1 MRSVVPAKAVSCRS
15 MTNATNSKPIR
26 IGVVGATGYTGVELL
41 RLLARHP
48 AADLQVVTSRG
59 EAGTPV
65 ADLFPSLRG
74 AVDAVFQAPD
84 EATLGECDV
93 VFFAT
98 PHGVAHG
105 LAAPLLERGT
115 RIIDLSADFRIRD
128 PELWAQWYG
137 QAHGAPQYLDEAVYG
152 LPELNRAQIHDA
164 RLIAVPGCYP
174 TAVSLAVLP
183 LLEAGLIDPA
193 DVIADAK
200 SGVSGAGRKAQIG
213 GLFAE
218 VQEDFRAYASGGHRH
233 WPEIHQTLS
242 GVAGQSVGLIFQPH
256 LVPMTRGIHAT
267 LYLRPQVADAD
278 WQACFEQ
285 RYRDEPFVD
294 VMPPGAHPQTASVRG
309 TNLCRIALAQPP
321 HSGRLMV
328 LSVIDNLVKGAAGQA
343 VQNMNLMFGQAETA
357 GLDGLPVFP

>member
-1 MRSVVPAKAVSCRS
+1 

-128 PELWAQWYG
+128 PELWARWYG

-152 LPELNRAQIHDA
+152 LPELNRAQIRDA

-183 LLEAGLIDPA
+183 LLEAGLVDPA

-357 GLDGLPVFP
+357 GMDGLPVFP